1 MGVVLKSTPQ
11 TPGSAALA
19 LSKDVAS
26 LERLV
31 NASISALRHAAAA
44 QQQQQHQTQTHGGSG
59 LPVPPSAAQQRRR

>member
-19 LSKDVAS
+19 MSKDVAS

-31 NASISALRHAAAA
+31 NASISALRHAATA
-44 QQQQQHQTQTHGGSG
+44 QQQQQQQQHGGSG
-59 LPVPPSAAQQRRR
+59 LPVPPSVAQQRRR